1 VRRILIIQTAFLG
14 DVILLTPLIQRC
26 SERFPDAR
34 IDVLVKKGNESL
46 LANHPQ
52 VGHVFTFDKQGGKWK
67 NMLGLIFRFRKERYD
82 LVLNA
87 HRFFSSGFIACL
99 SGAKEVIGFNKNP
112 LSFFYTKS
120 LPHEI
125 GDGTHEI
132 SRNLSL
138 LETVPVF
145 PVPRPT
151 LFPSKADYEFVQP
164 YQSAPYFCLAPAS
177 VWFTKALPQH
187 KWVELA
193 TGLMEKGTVYLLGAP
208 SDTTLCSDISASV
221 GSDRCVN
228 LAGKL
233 TLLQSAGLMAGAERC
248 FVNDSAPLH
257 MASAM
262 NAPVTA
268 FFCSTVPE
276 FGFGPVSEDSVIA
289 EVNDLSCRP
298 CGLHGY
304 KQCPKGH
311 FKCGEGMNVSETNSM
326 C

>member
-1 VRRILIIQTAFLG
+1 MRRILIIQTAFLG
-14 DVILLTPLIQRC
+14 DVILITPLIQRC
-26 SERFPDAR
+26 SERFPDAA

-52 VGHVFTFDKQGGKWK
+52 VRKVFTFDKQGGKWR
-67 NMLGLIFRFRKERYD
+67 NMLGLIFRFRKEKYD

-87 HRFFSSGFIACL
+87 HRFFSSGFMACL
-99 SGAKEVIGFNKNP
+99 SGAKEIVGFNKNP
-112 LSFFYTKS
+112 LSFFYSKS
-120 LPHEI
+120 LPHSI

-132 SRNLSL
+132 TRNLSL
-138 LETVPVF
+138 VDISPVF

-151 LFPSKADYEFVQP
+151 LFPSQADYDFVQAF
-164 YQSAPYFCLAPAS
+164 QSVPYFCLAPAS
-177 VWFTKALPQH
+177 VWYTKALPQH

-193 TGLMEKGTVYLLGAP
+193 TRLIEKGNVYLLGAH
-208 SDTTLCSDISASV
+208 SDNSLCSNIIAAV
-221 GSDRCVN
+221 GSDKCVN

-233 TLLQSAGLMAGAERC
+233 TLMQSAALMAGAERC

-276 FGFGPVSEDSVIA
+276 FGFGPVSDDSFIA

-311 FKCGEGMNVSETNSM
+311 FKCGENMEMSKLGL
-326 C
+326 

>member
-1 VRRILIIQTAFLG
+1 
-14 DVILLTPLIQRC
+14 
-26 SERFPDAR
+26 
-34 IDVLVKKGNESL
+34 
-46 LANHPQ
+46 
-52 VGHVFTFDKQGGKWK
+52 
-67 NMLGLIFRFRKERYD
+67 MGLIFRFRKERYD

-99 SGAKEVIGFNKNP
+99 SGAKEVVGFNKNP
-112 LSFFYTKS
+112 LSFFYTKAF
-120 LPHEI
+120 PHTI

-138 LETVPVF
+138 LEDKTVF
-145 PVPRPT
+145 PVPRPS
-151 LFPSKADYEFVQP
+151 LFPSELDLAFVQP
-164 YQSAPYFCLAPAS
+164 YQSGPYFCLAPAS
-177 VWFTKALPQH
+177 VWFTKALPVN

-193 TGLMEKGTVYLLGAP
+193 ERLMEKGTVYLLGAP
-208 SDTTLCSDISASV
+208 SDNALCASISTAV
-221 GSDRCVN
+221 GPNSCVN
-228 LAGKL
+228 LVGKL
-233 TLLQSAGLMAGAERC
+233 SLLQSAALMKGAQRC

-276 FGFGPVSEDSVIA
+276 FGFGPVSDDSQIA
-289 EVNDLSCRP
+289 EVNKLPCRP

-311 FKCGEGMNVSETNSM
+311 FKCGDAIEISGLKI
-326 C
+326 

>member
-1 VRRILIIQTAFLG
+1 VRQILIIQTAFLG

-26 SERFPDAR
+26 SERYPDAE
-34 IDVLVKKGNESL
+34 IDVLVKKGNEAL

-52 VGHVFTFDKQGGKWK
+52 VRKVFTFDKQGGKWRTI
-67 NMLGLIFRFRKERYD
+67 MGLIFRFRKERYD

-99 SGAKEVIGFNKNP
+99 SGAKEVVGFNKNP
-112 LSFFYTKS
+112 LSFFYTKA

-125 GDGTHEI
+125 GDGTHETY
-132 SRNLSL
+132 RNLSL
-138 LETVPVF
+138 LEIEPIF
-145 PVPRPT
+145 PLPRPT
-151 LFPSKADYEFVQP
+151 LFPSELDVDFVQP
-164 YQSAPYFCLAPAS
+164 YQSEPYFCLAPAS
-177 VWFTKALPQH
+177 VWFTKALPKN

-193 TGLMEKGTVYLLGAP
+193 NRLIEKGTVYLMGAP
-208 SDTTLCSDISASV
+208 SDISLCASISSAV

-233 TLLQSAGLMAGAERC
+233 TLLQSAALMKGAQRC

-276 FGFGPVSEDSVIA
+276 FGFGPVSDDSQIA
-289 EVNDLSCRP
+289 EVTDLPCRP

-304 KQCPKGH
+304 KQCPKGD
-311 FKCGEGMNVSETNSM
+311 FKCGESMGISELRI
-326 C
+326 